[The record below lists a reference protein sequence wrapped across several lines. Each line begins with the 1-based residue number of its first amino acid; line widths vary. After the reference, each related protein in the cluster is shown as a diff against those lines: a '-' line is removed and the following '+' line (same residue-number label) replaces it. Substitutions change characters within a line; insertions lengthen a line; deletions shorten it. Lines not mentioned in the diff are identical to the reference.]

1 MGVHRY
7 PNLMHGWVAVNL
19 KVLKADFFWP
29 LAILSFVGMTLLV
42 GTVFTLVRQ
51 FDVAAR
57 EREQTVVANGV
68 LGRVDETAAMVVPQ
82 TSWDEAVHHLDNRF
96 DVEWARKNV
105 GQFLGQ
111 TDGFDESFVLDS
123 RDRPVFAYEGA
134 AQVGLDRYQPF
145 AAAARGLVLSVRA
158 AEARRGPTKP
168 PSNAEGELAPPIQAS
183 GLARVDGQ
191 VHILTA
197 TLVQPDFGAFMPRGP
212 RAAVVVSGMVIDG
225 PFLQGFASRYMLSDL
240 SLQPPDTRLG
250 HHRAGT
256 ALRDRYSRPIA
267 LLTWTPQNP
276 GQTLLHNLVLPI
288 LLVVAALGVV
298 ALFLYRRSR
307 RMAQGLIASEARASH
322 LVYYDALT
330 GLPNRVLFFDRLSQA
345 LDQARRGGAHI
356 AVHALDLDRF
366 KEVNDTF
373 GHLVGDELIQ
383 VAARRMAAL
392 CRAGDTFARLSGDEF
407 ALVQDNATAA
417 SAAALAARLVE
428 AMNAPFD
435 LAAGR
440 LFVGCSVGVSVLDED
455 APDPAESLRQ
465 ADLALYRAKAEG
477 GMQYCLFE
485 IEMDAAVKMRRALE
499 ADLRA
504 ALAADALEMA
514 YQPQVNRRGVMTGV
528 EALVRWNHPE
538 RGMVSPAFFVPI
550 AEECGLIVELG
561 LFTLRRTFEDSRR
574 WPDLKIAVNVSANQ
588 IRMKDFVASVR
599 ALVDEF
605 AVDPRRFELEIT
617 EGVLLGDDPAIH
629 ETLKQLRQMG
639 FSLALDD
646 FGTGYSSLSYL
657 QRFPV
662 TKIKIDRTF
671 IANLGVDTEAD
682 AVVNA
687 IVKLARALNLG
698 VIAEGVETREQ
709 RDRLSA
715 AGCGEVQGFLY
726 SRAVPPAE
734 IDRLRG
740 APALAQE
747 SAA

>member
-1 MGVHRY
+1 MVVHRY
-7 PNLMHGWVAVNL
+7 PKLMRGRATVNL

-51 FDVAAR
+51 FDVAER
-57 EREQTVVANGV
+57 EREQAVVANGL
-68 LGRVDETAAMVVPQ
+68 LGRVDEMAAMVVPQ
-82 TSWDEAVHHLDNRF
+82 TAWDEAVHNLDNRF
-96 DVEWARKNV
+96 DVEWARKNI
-105 GQFLGQ
+105 GQFLSQ
-111 TDGFDESFVLDS
+111 TDGFDESFVLDA
-123 RDRPVFAYEGA
+123 RDRPVFAFAGA
-134 AQVGLDRYQPF
+134 TQVAFDRYEPF
-145 AAAARGLVLSVRA
+145 AAGARSLVLAVRA
-158 AEARRGPTKP
+158 AEARRGPPQVPT
-168 PSNAEGELAPPIQAS
+168 SSAGALAPPIQAS
-183 GLARVDGQ
+183 ALASVRGQ

-197 TLVQPDFGAFMPRGP
+197 TLVQPDFGEYRPRGP
-212 RAAVVVSGMVIDG
+212 QAPVVVTGKVIDAAV
-225 PFLQGFASRYMLSDL
+225 LQGFAKRYMLTDL
-240 SLQPPDTRLG
+240 TLASPDARLPAD
-250 HHRAGT
+250 RARA
-256 ALRDRYSRPIA
+256 ALRDGRGGPIA
-267 LLTWTPQNP
+267 MLTWTPQNP
-276 GQTLLHNLVLPI
+276 GKALLHNLVLPI
-288 LLVVAALGVV
+288 LMVVAALGVV

-322 LVYYDALT
+322 LAYYDALT
-330 GLPNRVLFFDRLSQA
+330 GLPNRVLFFDRLGQA
-345 LDQARRGGAHI
+345 LDQTRRGGARI

-383 VAARRMAAL
+383 EAARRMSAL

-417 SAAALAARLVE
+417 SAAALASRLVE

-440 LFVGCSVGVSVLDED
+440 LFVGCSVGVSLLDEG

-465 ADLALYRAKAEG
+465 ADLALYRAKSAG

-504 ALAADALEMA
+504 ALADGKLEMA
-514 YQPQVNRRGVMTGV
+514 YQPQVDRRGVMTGV
-528 EALVRWNHPE
+528 EALVRWSHPE
-538 RGMVSPAFFVPI
+538 RGMVAPSFFVPI

-574 WPDLKIAVNVSANQ
+574 WPGLKIAVNVSANQ
-588 IRMKDFVASVR
+588 IRMKDFVATVR

-617 EGVLLGDDPAIH
+617 EGVLLGDDPTIH
-629 ETLKQLRQMG
+629 ETLKQLRHMG

-671 IANLGVDTEAD
+671 IANLGVDTESD
-682 AVVNA
+682 AVVGA

-709 RDRLSA
+709 RDRLAA

-726 SRAVPPAE
+726 SRAVPAGE
-734 IDRLRG
+734 IDRLRS
-740 APALAQE
+740 APTLVQQ